1 MSIREAVV
9 TSGRSRL
16 RPILMTALTTIFG
29 MVPLAVGSGV
39 GAEMWNGLG
48 ITVASGLTVSTAVTL
63 FLIPAI
69 YSLTAERKEKRKM
82 RKAQQL

>member
-1 MSIREAVV
+1 
-9 TSGRSRL
+9 
-16 RPILMTALTTIFG
+16 
-29 MVPLAVGSGV
+29 
-39 GAEMWNGLG
+39 LG